1 MKIVRK
7 KNWELLNVGQ
17 KVGQK
22 DETASKILQKM
33 VCEGEKWRFTNPTNP
48 VQLIG
53 GLQSMDWNSQSRNS
67 GLLDRFHW
75 IAQIP
80 ILGLGFRNLEKR
92 GSWID
97 FQGLCN
103 PNPRIIQSLQ
113 SNPCNPIHGLQKM
126 PSTFEVFSFF
136 GVSSVSMVSIIHNY
150 SAEVQ
155 NQFRRC
161 F

>member
-1 MKIVRK
+1 MQKYHRSIDEDCTQK
-7 KNWELLNVGQ
+7 KLGTSKCWP
-17 KVGQK
+17 KSWSK
-22 DETASKILQKM
+22 RWTASKILQKM

-126 PSTFEVFSFF
+126 PSTNEI
-136 GVSSVSMVSIIHNY
+136 SIDLLMIYN
-150 SAEVQ
+150 SAG
-155 NQFRRC
+155 
-161 F
+161 